1 VISAHNLIVPE
12 ELQTDIRYAACRKSR
27 RPRWRVGYT
36 LLGAVIPS
44 ANPANLAERLHVAR
58 LSTIEFWPATGF
70 IDQPWVDHPGEDAF
84 VKTATR
90 VCERFS
96 EALRD
101 APPEAQI
108 TNRVSSIR
116 LFTGRHGAS
125 NQRQPDPQ
133 ADADGVLVEAILDP
147 PSGFEMVRV
156 TLPSGIENLTAHQR
170 ARLVLDVITAA
181 AGRLAEARGWH
192 RAPLD
197 AARQHVIDH
206 GYGYTAVSP
215 WKTSRSRRHR
225 ARCAFAMAD
234 DGFGR
239 LTLQVAEAG
248 NDALLANAGP
258 YLAYS
263 TREGF
268 TRSVRTL
275 RWTSATS
282 VEVVPFIDLLGRA
295 TSRVTLDLAGKQTTA
310 PDAAAV
316 TEPQETS
323 QGDTTAAALP
333 AVVVRGVGASAPEQR
348 HEMRVCGGGPTNN
361 TSRVYTRT
369 LDLMLDQLET
379 EPWRLWWGHSPVAVL
394 DIYYWFDGA
403 RPGTRVQRRA
413 QAGTASITRPARV
426 QGQGADGVQQ
436 AHADVTALVDR
447 IRARFELPEP
457 PELRYVDPTPKAT
470 RPRNNRS

>member
-1 VISAHNLIVPE
+1 
-12 ELQTDIRYAACRKSR
+12 
-27 RPRWRVGYT
+27 
-36 LLGAVIPS
+36 
-44 ANPANLAERLHVAR
+44 VAQ

-70 IDQPWVDHPGEDAF
+70 IDQPWVDDAGEDAF

-101 APPEAQI
+101 APPEARI

-133 ADADGVLVEAILDP
+133 VDADSVLVEAILDP

-156 TLPSGIENLTAHQR
+156 TVPSGIENLTAQQR

-181 AGRLAEARGWH
+181 TGRLAEARGWH

-197 AARQHVIDH
+197 AARRHVIDH
-206 GYGYTAVSP
+206 GYGFTAVSP
-215 WKTSRSRRHR
+215 WKSSRSRRHR

-239 LTLQVAEAG
+239 LTLQVA
-248 NDALLANAGP
+248 DVANGSLIATAGP

-263 TREGF
+263 TREGY

-295 TSRVTLDLAGKQTTA
+295 TSTVTLDLAGEQTTA

-316 TEPQETS
+316 TEPHEKS
-323 QGDTTAAALP
+323 QGDAAAALP
-333 AVVVRGVGASAPEQR
+333 AVVVHGVGASAPEQR
-348 HEMRVCGGGPTNN
+348 HEMRVCGGGPIND

-379 EPWRLWWGHSPVAVL
+379 EPWQLWWSRSPVAVL
-394 DIYYWFDGA
+394 DIYYWFDGN
-403 RPGTRVQRRA
+403 RPGIRVQRRA
-413 QAGTASITRPARV
+413 QAGTASITRPARD
-426 QGQGADGVQQ
+426 QGQSAEGVQQ
-436 AHADVTALVDR
+436 AHADVAALVDR
-447 IRARFELPEP
+447 IRARFELPDP

-470 RPRNNRS
+470 RQHNSPT